1 MYVFWFHAVLV
12 LQCMHQ
18 LEIGTARQR
27 SFRIAA
33 ICLALL
39 PALQDTGRHCIGQG
53 LLMEAAR
60 TARW

>member
-1 MYVFWFHAVLV
+1 V

-39 PALQDTGRHCIGQG
+39 PALQDTGRHCIGQV

-60 TARW
+60 TANG